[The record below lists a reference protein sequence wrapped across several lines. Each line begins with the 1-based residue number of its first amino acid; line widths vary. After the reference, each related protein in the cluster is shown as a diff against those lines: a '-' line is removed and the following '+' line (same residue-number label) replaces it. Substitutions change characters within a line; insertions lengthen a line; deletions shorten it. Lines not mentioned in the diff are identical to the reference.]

1 MGWNMVTKLEI
12 TSRER
17 EIAEAEIRKKREP
30 VDYNT
35 LEYPIEVLVQKYLDG
50 KNEDENELFIPD
62 YQREMTWDEDRQS
75 KFIESILLGLPIPY
89 IFVADIV
96 DDTSKSE
103 DLARLEIIDGTQ
115 RIRTLSQFIT
125 NKLTLNNLEELEN
138 LNGFK
143 FKDLP
148 LSRRRRFNRT
158 SIKMIQ
164 LTEKAN
170 EKTRRDIFERLNTGS
185 VELNEMEKRRGIRP
199 GKFLDLIE
207 ELSKSS
213 QLHDLCSFTQT
224 EIDKKDPQE
233 FVLRFF
239 AFLSNYQNHY
249 KNFSSKKIH
258 KFLDDYLEQENSSQ
272 SLHIDAMKNEFDSML
287 NFVQKYFR
295 DSLHIYRK
303 MTNRYEP
310 TTRIKFESITVGIAL
325 ALRENQDLMPKSISF
340 VNSDEFK
347 EFTKSDGSSSK
358 KKVIRRI
365 EYVRDQL
372 LGN

>member
-1 MGWNMVTKLEI
+1 MVTELEI
-12 TSRER
+12 TSHKK
-17 EIAEAEIRKKREP
+17 EIAEAEIREKREP

-50 KNEDENELFIPD
+50 KEEDENELFIPD

-75 KFIESILLGLPIPY
+75 KFIESIFLGLPIPY

-96 DDTSKSE
+96 DETSKSE

-115 RIRTLSQFIT
+115 RIRTLSRFI
-125 NKLTLNNLEELEN
+125 NNELKLNNLKALKN

-207 ELSKSS
+207 ELSKST
-213 QLHDLCSFTQT
+213 QFRNLCSFTDT

-239 AFLSNYQNHY
+239 AFLNNHKNYTG
-249 KNFSSKKIH
+249 KNVH
-258 KFLDDYLEQENSSQ
+258 AFLDEYLKDKNESDLLNLDE
-272 SLHIDAMKNEFDSML
+272 MKNEFDSML
-287 NFVQKYFR
+287 TFLQKYLP
-295 DSLHIYRK
+295 DALHIHRK
-303 MTNRYEP
+303 TKDRYEP
-310 TTRIKFESITVGIAL
+310 VTRIKFESITVGVAL
-325 ALRENQDLMPKSISF
+325 ALRENSELIP
-340 VNSDEFK
+340 NSKLFLDSK
-347 EFTKSDGSSSK
+347 EFNDFTKGDGSSSQ
-358 KKVIRRI
+358 KKVISRI

>member
-1 MGWNMVTKLEI
+1 MVTELEI
-12 TSRER
+12 TSQKKET
-17 EIAEAEIRKKREP
+17 AEAEIREKREP

-50 KNEDENELFIPD
+50 KDEDENELFIPD

-89 IFVADIV
+89 IFVADII
-96 DDTSKSE
+96 DETSKSE

-115 RIRTLSQFIT
+115 RIRTLSRFI
-125 NKLTLNNLEELEN
+125 NNELTLNNLEELEK

-143 FKDLP
+143 FNDLP
-148 LSRRRRFNRT
+148 LSRKRRFNRT

-213 QLHDLCSFTQT
+213 QFDDLCSFTDT

-239 AFLSNYQNHY
+239 AFLNNY
-249 KNFSSKKIH
+249 KNYTGKNVH
-258 KFLDDYLEQENSSQ
+258 LFLDEYLKYGNESDLLN
-272 SLHIDAMKNEFDSML
+272 IDEMKNEFYSML
-287 NFVQKYFR
+287 TFIQNYLPNA
-295 DSLHIYRK
+295 LHIYRK
-303 MTNRYEP
+303 TKDRYEP
-310 TTRIKFESITVGIAL
+310 VTRIKFESITVGVAL
-325 ALRENQDLMPKSISF
+325 ALRENSELIPNSKSFLDSK
-340 VNSDEFK
+340 EFK
-347 EFTKSDGSSSK
+347 DFTKGDGSSSQ
-358 KKVIRRI
+358 KKVMRRI

>member
-1 MGWNMVTKLEI
+1 MVTKLEI
-12 TSRER
+12 TSRDK
-17 EIAEAEIRKKREP
+17 EIAEAEIREKREP

-50 KNEDENELFIPD
+50 KDEDKNELFIPD
-62 YQREMTWDEDRQS
+62 YQREMAWDENRQS
-75 KFIESILLGLPIPY
+75 KFIESIFLGLPIPY

-96 DDTSKSE
+96 DDTSESE

-115 RIRTLSQFIT
+115 RIRTLSRFVT
-125 NKLTLNNLEELEN
+125 NKLTLNNLDELKN

-143 FKDLP
+143 FDDLP

-207 ELSKSS
+207 ELANSTKF
-213 QLHDLCSFTQT
+213 HDLCSFTQA

-233 FVLRFF
+233 FILRFF
-239 AFLSNYQNHY
+239 AFLHNYENEY
-249 KNFSSKKIH
+249 KNFNSREIH
-258 KFLDDYLEQENSSQ
+258 KFLDNYLSNENKSD
-272 SLHIDAMKNEFDSML
+272 SLYIEAMRNEFSSML
-287 NFVQKYFR
+287 SFIKKYFP
-295 DSLHIYRK
+295 DALHIYRK
-303 MTNRYEP
+303 TKDCYEP
-310 TTRIKFESITVGIAL
+310 VTRIKFESITVGVAL
-325 ALRENQDLMPKSISF
+325 ALKENQELIPQSKSF
-340 VNSDEFK
+340 LNSKEFK
-347 EFTKSDGSSSK
+347 EFTKGDGSSSQ
-358 KKVIRRI
+358 KKVTRRI
-365 EYVRDQL
+365 QYVRDQL

>member
-1 MGWNMVTKLEI
+1 MVTKLEI
-12 TSRER
+12 TSRDKEN
-17 EIAEAEIRKKREP
+17 AEAEIREKREP

-50 KNEDENELFIPD
+50 KDEDENELFIPD

-89 IFVADIV
+89 VFVADIV

-115 RIRTLSQFIT
+115 RIRTLSRFVK
-125 NKLTLNNLEELEN
+125 NKLTLNNLEELKN
-138 LNGFK
+138 LNGFQ
-143 FKDLP
+143 FGDLP

-199 GKFLDLIE
+199 GEFLNLIE
-207 ELSKSS
+207 ELANNSNF
-213 QLHDLCSFTQT
+213 HDLCSFTQA

-239 AFLSNYQNHY
+239 SFLNNYENKY
-249 KNFSSKKIH
+249 KKFNSREIH
-258 KFLDDYLEQENSSQ
+258 KFLDNYLSNENQ
-272 SLHIDAMKNEFDSML
+272 SDSLDTKAMSNDFFSML
-287 NFVQKYFR
+287 DFVKMYLPHA
-295 DSLHIYRK
+295 LHIYRK
-303 MTNRYEP
+303 TKKCYEP
-310 TTRIKFESITVGIAL
+310 VTRIKFESITVGVAL
-325 ALRENQDLMPKSISF
+325 ALRKNSKLIPNSTSF
-340 VNSDEFK
+340 LDSEDFK
-347 EFTKSDGSSSK
+347 DFTKGDGSSSQ